1 MLEMCSDMKRKFLN
15 KIGYLPEAPFDVIM
29 EDRKASEEYCKLL
42 QKCIDDNFDYTIELY
57 GTIPRKSEG
66 IPDIIID

>member
-1 MLEMCSDMKRKFLN
+1 MLKMCTDMKRKFLD
-15 KIGYLPEAPFDVIM
+15 KFDYFPATPFEVIKQ
-29 EDRKASEEYCKLL
+29 DREASEEYCKLL

-66 IPDIIID
+66 LPRIIID